1 MNDSTIQMIAQAIIA
16 NTKVIQSLIDALPH
30 DTKQAVAEVV
40 APAPAPAPVIA
51 PVVVPVPVVT
61 VPLVQSVPVVQPSV
75 TPMNPAPLQT
85 AAVAMPAPP
94 TFATA
99 PTPVAT
105 SSAPFTDAKGLIDFV
120 MAAYRVMGPQKGAQ
134 IQTVLTGL
142 GYANIN
148 DIKQSDYAAL
158 FAGIEALKAS

>member
-40 APAPAPAPVIA
+40 APAPVIA
-51 PVVVPVPVVT
+51 PVAVPLVVPTPVAPVAAPVVVVAPVPVMV
-61 VPLVQSVPVVQPSV
+61 SPSS
-75 TPMNPAPLQT
+75 
-85 AAVAMPAPP
+85 MPAPP
-94 TFATA
+94 TFA
-99 PTPVAT
+99 PVAPVAAP
-105 SSAPFTDAKGLIDFV
+105 SAAAPFTDAKGLIDFV